1 MTKPEEISAIILAA
15 GYSSR
20 MGDFKPLLKYGPR
33 TVLERSVRLFQEAG
47 VEDVVVVVGYRRD
60 DLIPLL
66 RQWNARWAV
75 NERFD
80 DGMFS
85 SIRTGIR
92 ALEQRKKAFF
102 LLPVDVPLVRST
114 TIPDLMEV
122 FERSSPQVAYP
133 CFLGKRG
140 HPPLIAAALCEGILA
155 WHGNGGLRSFLN
167 TERLRSVEVEV
178 ADEHVVLNANTPE
191 HYRALCGRIPDYD
204 IPSPEECMVL
214 LVEKCFVSKK
224 VLAHCCMVAEV
235 ASSLASALKGQ
246 GWAINQQLVVA
257 AALLHDMAK
266 GRPDHAA
273 TAKNMLKKL
282 GYPRVAELVGDHMN
296 TAVREDHVV
305 DELDVVRLS
314 DRVVEEN
321 RVVRLEHKFE
331 NKMRRHKSDE
341 KVAEA
346 IRERYRQ
353 CRMLKQKVEKV
364 LGEPVDSVLGQRKG
378 LCREVESD
386 DLRAQTW

>member
-47 VEDVVVVVGYRRD
+47 VEDVLVVVGYRRD

-66 RQWNARWAV
+66 RQWNARWAI

-85 SIRTGIR
+85 SIRTGIG
-92 ALEQRKKAFF
+92 ALEPSRKAFF

-114 TIPDLMEV
+114 TVRDLIEV
-122 FERSSPQVAYP
+122 FGRSAPHATYP
-133 CFLGKRG
+133 CFLGRRG
-140 HPPLIAAALCEGILA
+140 HPPLISTELREGILN

-167 TERLRSVEVEV
+167 TEPLRSVEVEV

-204 IPSPEECMVL
+204 IPSPAECMVV

-224 VLAHCCMVAEV
+224 VLAHCCKVAEV
-235 ASSLASALKGQ
+235 ASSLAAALKGL
-246 GWAINQQLVVA
+246 GWDINEPLVVA

-266 GRPDHAA
+266 GRPNHAT
-273 TAKNMLKKL
+273 TAESMLRKL
-282 GYPRVAELVGDHMN
+282 GYPRVAELVGAHMS
-296 TAVREDHVV
+296 TAVRDDRAV

-314 DRVVEEN
+314 DRVVEED

-331 NKMRRHKSDE
+331 IKMQRHKTDR
-341 KVAEA
+341 KVAAA
-346 IRERYRQ
+346 IRERFDQ
-353 CRMLKQKVEKV
+353 CRMLRQKVENV
-364 LGEPVDSVLGQRKG
+364 LGEPVDSVLSECSG
-378 LCREVESD
+378 LYREVKSD
-386 DLRAQTW
+386 DLLAQTW